1 MTEASAPGGWG
12 VPPRQLR
19 REPQGQ
25 ATGAETA
32 AGDDRCVLVVDD
44 DAVLRRVVRAV
55 LEADGFRV
63 IEAHDGQQGLEL
75 AASARP
81 RVVILD
87 VMMPGLDGVE
97 VCRRLDHR
105 ATKVLMLTALGDVT
119 TEVAS
124 LEAGARGFLTKPFSS
139 MELLDRVEELLK
151 Q

>member
-1 MTEASAPGGWG
+1 MTDAPFPGAQGAGAAEA
-12 VPPRQLR
+12 
-19 REPQGQ
+19 
-25 ATGAETA
+25 
-32 AGDDRCVLVVDD
+32 DDRCVLVVDD

-63 IEAHDGQQGLEL
+63 LEAHDGRQGLEL
-75 AASARP
+75 AASERP

-97 VCRRLDHR
+97 VCRRLDHKE
-105 ATKVLMLTALGDVT
+105 TKVLMLTAMGDVT

-124 LEAGARGFLTKPFSS
+124 LEAGARGYLTKPFSS
-139 MELLDRVEELLK
+139 MELLDRVEELLR